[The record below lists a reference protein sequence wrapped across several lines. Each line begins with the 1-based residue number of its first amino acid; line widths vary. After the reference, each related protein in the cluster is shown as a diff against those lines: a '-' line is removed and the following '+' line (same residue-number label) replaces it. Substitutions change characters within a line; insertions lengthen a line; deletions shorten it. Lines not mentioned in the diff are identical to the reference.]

1 MRQTR
6 FATLPAAALAAFLL
20 SSCGD
25 SGEKAALVYTYAMGD
40 RATVGHIVY
49 KVFETQWLT
58 QIGQGAD
65 ARIPQHRFF
74 LIRLSAVN
82 SFGSDVSVP
91 AFTLEDDHGNSY
103 PEQTSGEGVNQ
114 YIGYLRSV
122 KPAESVEGN
131 ALFDAPPAHYKMK
144 VSDET
149 GEKTAYID
157 IPLSFTSAPTDVPE
171 VVSPEKKVVSPEK
184 KK

>member
-1 MRQTR
+1 
-6 FATLPAAALAAFLL
+6 
-20 SSCGD
+20 
-25 SGEKAALVYTYAMGD
+25 
-40 RATVGHIVY
+40 VGHIIY

-74 LIRLSAVN
+74 LVRLSAVN
-82 SFGSDVSVP
+82 SLGTDVIVP
-91 AFTLEDDHGNSY
+91 NFSMEDDKGNTY
-103 PEQTSGEGVNQ
+103 PELSSGEGVAQ

-122 KPAESVEGN
+122 KPAESVQGTT
-131 ALFDAPPAHYKMK
+131 LFDAPPAHYKMK

-157 IPLSFTSAPTDVPE
+157 IPLSFTSTPTEVPSVAPAD
-171 VVSPEKKVVSPEK
+171 K

>member
-1 MRQTR
+1 M
-6 FATLPAAALAAFLL
+6 FLAVAVTAFLL

-25 SGEKAALVYTYAMGD
+25 EGKTPAAMTYPRGD
-40 RATVGHIVY
+40 RVPVGHLTY

-74 LIRLSAVN
+74 LVRLSAVN
-82 SFGSDVSVP
+82 GFGTDVTVP
-91 AFTLEDDHGNSY
+91 TFSIEDDRGNTY
-103 PEQTSGEGVNQ
+103 PELSSGEGVPQ
-114 YIGYLRSV
+114 YIGFLRSV
-122 KPAESVEGN
+122 KPAESVQGN
-131 ALFDAPPAHYKMK
+131 TLFDAPPAHYKLK

-157 IPLSFTSAPTDVPE
+157 IPLEFISETTDIPPVAPTD
-171 VVSPEKKVVSPEK
+171 K